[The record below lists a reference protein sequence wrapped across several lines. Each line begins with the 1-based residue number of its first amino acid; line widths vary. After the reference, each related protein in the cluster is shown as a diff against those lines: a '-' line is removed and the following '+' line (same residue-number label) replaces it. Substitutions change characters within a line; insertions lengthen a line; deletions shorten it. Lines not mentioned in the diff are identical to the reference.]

1 MYLLMS
7 YFYRVKIMEK
17 YISRCIQLAKNGLG
31 SSFPNPMV
39 GSVIVHNNIIIGEG
53 YTSAFGGSHAEVNAI
68 NSVQDKSLL
77 PGATI
82 YVTLEPCSHYGKTP
96 PCADLIV
103 KNRIP
108 NVVIGTLDPNKKVAG
123 QGLQRLKAAGC
134 NVTIGVL
141 EEKCKEHHKRFLTYH
156 QKKRPYIILKW
167 AESNDGFIAPK
178 TKNKQEPVWITNAY
192 SRQLVHKWR
201 SEEQAILIGTNTILT
216 DNPKLNVRDWFGK
229 PPIRIVLDREL
240 KIKGNYHILD
250 RSIKTIIITQ
260 VNDKKKWETGIDY
273 EVIDFSKN
281 LALQICKILH
291 SQHIISVL
299 VEGGAQ
305 TLQTF
310 LNADLWDETR
320 IFRGPISLGNGLK
333 APVFKM
339 KIISSKK
346 IGTDSLNIYLND

>member
-1 MYLLMS
+1 MS

-17 YISRCIQLAKNGLG
+17 YISRCMQLAKNGLG
-31 SSFPNPMV
+31 STFPNPMV
-39 GSVIVHNNIIIGEG
+39 GSVIVHNNNIIGEG
-53 YTSAFGGSHAEVNAI
+53 YTSAFGGPHAEVNAI

-77 PGATI
+77 SGATI

-123 QGLQRLKAAGC
+123 QGLKRLKAAGC

-167 AESNDGFIAPK
+167 AESNDGFIAPQQVQRIEK
-178 TKNKQEPVWITNAY
+178 PQPYWISNSY

-229 PPIRIVLDREL
+229 PPIRIVLDKEL

-250 RSIKTIIITQ
+250 KSVKTIIITQ
-260 VNDKKKWETGIDY
+260 VDDKNKWETGIEY
-273 EVIDFSKN
+273 EVIDFAKN
-281 LALQICKILH
+281 LAFQICKILH
-291 SQHIISVL
+291 SQHLISVL

-310 LNADLWDETR
+310 LDADLWDETR
-320 IFRGPISLGNGLK
+320 IFKGPTPLGNGLK

-346 IGTDSLNIYLND
+346 IGADSLNIYLND